1 MYVNYYDRKVKLENE
16 NPTIGIWLCKEKNNA
31 VSFKDN
37 DMMALTSLNQ
47 IGKWYFLR
55 YKTKMQNG
63 KFYYSGMNLL
73 NRNLSLADESDMGFY
88 ITGKTIQLWP
98 KYPYFPNKERTSH
111 FQIYTEGAPI
121 LPPAEIPENMKGHN
135 NPNDLILNYFTF
147 KSN

>member
-1 MYVNYYDRKVKLENE
+1 M
-16 NPTIGIWLCKEKNNA
+16 I
-31 VSFKDN
+31 
-37 DMMALTSLNQ
+37 ALTNLDHV
-47 IGKWYFLR
+47 GKWYFLG
-55 YKTKMQNG
+55 YKKKIRNG
-63 KFYYSGMNLL
+63 KFYPSGMKLL

-111 FQIYTEGAPI
+111 FQIFTGGIPI
-121 LPPAEIPENMKGHN
+121 LPPTEIPENMKGHN